1 MRLHSCRKLLEKPAW
16 KWWWWREVCSSTS
29 GKSLPINLMSI
40 ALLPILHNSC
50 VWDKCTQLGKS
61 PSMDPGKR
69 TFFFS
74 SLNPIL
80 QLCQTCTDLS
90 RYGSFLSLFFL
101 LKPFLFFETWSWKE
115 LLSPLG
121 SQMLYSVLE
130 QDSLFPCVHSA
141 VSLEWLRAPWN
152 WKLGLPHPSCSTTQ
166 PRADLSTYSMTI
178 FTLRW
183 NGIGLVE

>member
-1 MRLHSCRKLLEKPAW
+1 
-16 KWWWWREVCSSTS
+16 
-29 GKSLPINLMSI
+29 MSI
-40 ALLPILHNSC
+40 VLLPILHNSC

-74 SLNPIL
+74 LYIL
-80 QLCQTCTDLS
+80 SSSYTRLALTCPDMAVLCDCAFYLL
-90 RYGSFLSLFFL
+90 FLSLFFL
-101 LKPFLFFETWSWKE
+101 LKPFLSFETWSWKE

-166 PRADLSTYSMTI
+166 PRADLSRYSMTI